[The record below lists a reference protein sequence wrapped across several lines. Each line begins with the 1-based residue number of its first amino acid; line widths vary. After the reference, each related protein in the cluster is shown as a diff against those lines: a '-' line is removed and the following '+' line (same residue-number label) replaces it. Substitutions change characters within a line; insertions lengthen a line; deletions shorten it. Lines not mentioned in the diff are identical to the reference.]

1 MQCKSINS
9 ALFYICN
16 LARQNSLAAANYE
29 TIYATTNPEA
39 KESFSEKIKRAERIK
54 AQIEKLCT
62 ELERSIL
69 NFYYAF
75 TDRFDDN
82 AALDELAKYIAIG
95 KKYQENIEA
104 GKIIIRAWRDSLV
117 RYDLELAAALTIS
130 ARHARRMLTSEKEIL
145 EAQRLKFYHD
155 DYVLASEIAAIL
167 IRESMLR
174 ADYI

>member
-16 LARQNSLAAANYE
+16 LARQSSLSAANYE
-29 TIYATTNPEA
+29 TIYATTNPEV

-54 AQIEKLCT
+54 IEIEKHCSK
-62 ELERSIL
+62 LECSIL
-69 NFYYAF
+69 NFYYGF
-75 TDRFDDN
+75 MDRFDDN
-82 AALDELAKYIAIG
+82 AALDDLAKYIAIG
-95 KKYQENIEA
+95 KKYHENIEV

-130 ARHARRMLTSEKEIL
+130 ARHARRMLTSEKDIL

-167 IRESMLR
+167 IREGFLSKN
-174 ADYI
+174 YV

>member
-16 LARQNSLAAANYE
+16 LARQSSLSAANYE

-39 KESFSEKIKRAERIK
+39 KESISEKIKRAERIK
-54 AQIEKLCT
+54 IEIEKLCSPL
-62 ELERSIL
+62 ELAIL
-69 NFYYAF
+69 NFYYGF
-75 TDRFDDN
+75 TDRFADTV
-82 AALDELAKYIAIG
+82 ALDKLATYILMG

-104 GKIIIRAWRDSLV
+104 GKIIIRAWRDDQV
-117 RYDLELAAALTIS
+117 RYDLELSAALTIS
-130 ARHARRMLTSEKEIL
+130 ARHARRIIACEKDIL

-167 IRESMLR
+167 IREGFLSKNFH
-174 ADYI
+174 